1 LSRRVDLTGD
11 PGVSTISQVTT
22 VPFDEIDTG
31 VDDRDVVEAPAA
43 GAPAVGEPGEPRAR
57 IARRPTVGTSRS
69 PARWRLLSRWK
80 ASGRR
85 VLPGVTYPIALYV
98 VWRLAQL
105 AVSVYL
111 GGTPG
116 HSAFFYD
123 SEHYLRIMHLGYS
136 HPRWLMPS
144 HAFFPAVCWLGWP
157 IWKLSHSDLLT
168 VHVVATV
175 TGVAAFIAVWGVSKA
190 WRDEVV
196 ARRAVLLFALFPSSL
211 FLWAFYSEGLF
222 IALGAGAV
230 WADRRG
236 RRGIATALLV
246 GIGATRSIGILI
258 PVVLIL
264 ARVVRQRRIDK
275 WCFAYAAA
283 GLSSFLVVLAVMRA
297 QVGDPLA
304 FMKVQKDWG
313 RSLSA
318 PWTTVQ
324 QGYQNLWPRKGT
336 VMVPALVARNL
347 DLWCIAIVLLAIG
360 YAAFSR
366 RDRFPMETWMLG
378 TAMIVLPLCSSVLA
392 SFNRF
397 VFADWIIFPVFASAI
412 GRLPRAWRVA
422 AMSAIAVALLMTSYA
437 LIGRFSVGRFIG

>member
-1 LSRRVDLTGD
+1 M
-11 PGVSTISQVTT
+11 
-22 VPFDEIDTG
+22 VPT
-31 VDDRDVVEAPAA
+31 DRALPWW
-43 GAPAVGEPGEPRAR
+43 
-57 IARRPTVGTSRS
+57 RPM
-69 PARWRLLSRWK
+69 ARWK
-80 ASGRR
+80 AAGHR
-85 VLPGVTYPIALYV
+85 VLPGVSYPIALYV
-98 VWRLAQL
+98 VWRLASL

-123 SEHYLRIMHLGYS
+123 SEHYLRIMHLGYW
-136 HPRWLMPS
+136 HPRWIMPS
-144 HAFFPAVCWLGWP
+144 HAFFPAVSWLGWP
-157 IWKLSHSDLLT
+157 IWKLTNSDLFT
-168 VHVVATV
+168 VHAVATA
-175 TGVAAFIAVWGVSKA
+175 TGVAAFISVWGVSKA

-236 RRGIATALLV
+236 RRGIATALLI
-246 GIGATRSIGILI
+246 GIGATRSVGILI
-258 PVVLIL
+258 PAVLIL
-264 ARVVRQRRIDK
+264 ARMIRLRRIDK
-275 WCFAYAAA
+275 WCVAYAVA
-283 GLSSFLVVLAVMRA
+283 GVSSFLVVLAVMRE

-318 PWTTVQ
+318 PWTTVM
-324 QGYQNLWPRKGT
+324 QGYHNLWPSRTT
-336 VMVPALVARNL
+336 VMVPALVARNF
-347 DLWCIAIVLLAIG
+347 DLWCVVIVLVAIG

-378 TAMIVLPLCSSVLA
+378 VAMIILPLCSSVLA

-397 VFADWIIFPVFASAI
+397 VFADWMIYPVYASAL
-412 GRLPRAWRVA
+412 GRLPKAWRIA
-422 AMSAIAVALLMTSYA
+422 AIVAIAAALLPTSYA
-437 LIGRFSVGRFIG
+437 LIGRFSIGRFVG

>member
-1 LSRRVDLTGD
+1 MAG
-11 PGVSTISQVTT
+11 
-22 VPFDEIDTG
+22 
-31 VDDRDVVEAPAA
+31 PA
-43 GAPAVGEPGEPRAR
+43 
-57 IARRPTVGTSRS
+57 RP
-69 PARWRLLSRWK
+69 PARWRLLARWK
-80 ASGRR
+80 AAGHR
-85 VLPGVTYPIALYV
+85 VLPGIMYPVALYAF
-98 VWRLAQL
+98 WRLAQL

-123 SEHYLRIMHLGYS
+123 SEHYLRIMHRGYGQ
-136 HPRWLMPS
+136 PRWMMPS
-144 HAFFPAVCWLGWP
+144 HAFFPAVSWLGWP
-157 IWKLSHSDLLT
+157 IWKLSNSDLVT
-168 VHVVATV
+168 VHVVATA

-222 IALGAGAV
+222 VALGAGAV

-264 ARVVRQRRIDK
+264 ARVIRQRRIDR

-283 GLSSFLVVLAVMRA
+283 GLSSFVAVLAVMRA
-297 QVGDPLA
+297 LVGDPLG

-318 PWTTVQ
+318 PWTTVM

-336 VMVPALVARNL
+336 VMVPALVARNF
-347 DLWCIAIVLLAIG
+347 DLWCVAIVLLAIG

-378 TAMIVLPLCSSVLA
+378 AAMILLPLCSTVLA

-397 VFADWIIFPVFASAI
+397 VFADWIIFPVYASAI
-412 GRLPRAWRVA
+412 GRLPRGWRIVS
-422 AMSAIAVALLMTSYA
+422 MSAIAVALLLTSYA